1 MTCLHFH
8 SNTETWSDVYTHTV
22 ICTQRWTRAHTVNLV
37 TNSQVHSL
45 TVTYMDMINIHTYT
59 YTHAMTQKQMYTLR
73 IWHKWTWLYIH
84 SQVNMLPA
92 WTCLQI
98 HSYVWTQKNT
108 LTHWYVNRLNSLLHK
123 EMPTYL
129 HRLHIHSNE
138 HAHRFISVHR
148 QSVVPWFCSGKGP
161 TCQWRRCKRHW
172 FDPWVRKIPWR
183 RKWEPTPV
191 LLPGKFHGSE
201 EPGRLHGVTNS
212 QTGLRTEHTH
222 IDTLTHGHVQIKI
235 DSS

>member
-22 ICTQRWTRAHTVNLV
+22 ICTQRWTRAHIHTVNLV

-45 TVTYMDMINIHTYT
+45 TVMYMHMINIHTYT

-108 LTHWYVNRLNSLLHK
+108 LTHWHMNRLNSLLHK
-123 EMPTYL
+123 EMLTYF
-129 HRLHIHSNE
+129 HRLHIHSYE
-138 HAHRFISVHR
+138 HAHRFISIHR
-148 QSVVPWFCSGKGP
+148 HSVVPWCCSGKRTYLPVKKMQETLVWSLGQEDSLEKEMG
-161 TCQWRRCKRHW
+161 THSSTLTW
-172 FDPWVRKIPWR
+172 KIPWIR
-183 RKWEPTPV
+183 GAW
-191 LLPGKFHGSE
+191 
-201 EPGRLHGVTNS
+201 
-212 QTGLRTEHTH
+212 
-222 IDTLTHGHVQIKI
+222 
-235 DSS
+235 